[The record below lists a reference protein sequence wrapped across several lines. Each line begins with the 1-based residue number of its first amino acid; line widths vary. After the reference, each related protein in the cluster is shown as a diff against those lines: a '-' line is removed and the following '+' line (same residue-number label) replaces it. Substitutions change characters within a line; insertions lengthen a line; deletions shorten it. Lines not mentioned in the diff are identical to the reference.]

1 VTLVATGLMHQ
12 PARYILFGL
21 GLSVLFVFVNG
32 ISTGIT
38 DQNPISSAFVVSV
51 LLMSA
56 MGLRNPMV
64 AMTAAT
70 VLIICSS
77 VGVDMQQDRSTGWRL
92 GTDRRVQ
99 FWYQIL
105 GIGVGAVLC
114 VLLARIFMSAYP
126 VLALNSFDHPEEKVG
141 QWQSAMTY
149 KLVGAI
155 RGLGHLPMY
164 QLVALEIGFG
174 LGLIIE
180 VLRKLLRASA
190 RYRAF
195 VERPGAGPA
204 VGWVADAVL
213 LPSPYAYAFGTF
225 VELPTA
231 LWWGAGGILS
241 SVWNSRAKRSGPAD
255 RAATDELPADMSTTS
270 LVGGGLIAGESLFYL
285 AMALIGLAGLV

>member
-1 VTLVATGLMHQ
+1 
-12 PARYILFGL
+12 
-21 GLSVLFVFVNG
+21 
-32 ISTGIT
+32 
-38 DQNPISSAFVVSV
+38 
-51 LLMSA
+51 
-56 MGLRNPMV
+56 
-64 AMTAAT
+64 
-70 VLIICSS
+70 
-77 VGVDMQQDRSTGWRL
+77 MQQDRSTGWRL

-105 GIGVGAVLC
+105 GIGMGAVLC
-114 VLLARIFMSAYP
+114 VVLARVFMSAYP
-126 VLALNSFDHPEEKVG
+126 VLAVNSFDHPEAKVG

-149 KLVGAI
+149 KFVGAI
-155 RGLGHLPMY
+155 RGLGHLPVH
-164 QLVALEIGFG
+164 QLVALEVGFA

-180 VLRKLLRASA
+180 VLRKLVRASA

-195 VERPGAGPA
+195 VARPGAGPA
-204 VGWVADAVL
+204 VGWVTESVL

-231 LWWGAGGILS
+231 LWWGAGGIVS
-241 SVWNSRAKRSGPAD
+241 SVWNTLGRRSGPAD

>member
-1 VTLVATGLMHQ
+1 
-12 PARYILFGL
+12 
-21 GLSVLFVFVNG
+21 
-32 ISTGIT
+32 
-38 DQNPISSAFVVSV
+38 
-51 LLMSA
+51 
-56 MGLRNPMV
+56 
-64 AMTAAT
+64 MTAAT

-114 VLLARIFMSAYP
+114 VVLARVFMSAYP
-126 VLALNSFDHPEEKVG
+126 VLALNSFDHPEAKVG

-155 RGLGHLPMY
+155 RGLGHLPMH
-164 QLVALEIGFG
+164 QLVALEIGFAIG
-174 LGLIIE
+174 LVIE

-204 VGWVADAVL
+204 VGWVADSVL
-213 LPSPYAYAFGTF
+213 LPSPYAYSFGTF

-231 LWWGAGGILS
+231 LWWGAGGIFS
-241 SVWNSRAKRSGPAD
+241 SVWNSRARRSGAAD
-255 RAATDELPADMSTTS
+255 RAATDELPADMSTMS

-285 AMALIGLAGLV
+285 AMALIGLGALV